1 MSACKCIC
9 HGGGGGS
16 GMCLLTVDV
25 KKHLYVFF
33 LSIFFNFSR
42 FFVGRLSKRRVFP
55 PPHAEQCGS
64 AIDNNLCH

>member
-42 FFVGRLSKRRVFP
+42 FF
-55 PPHAEQCGS
+55 CGK
-64 AIDNNLCH
+64 AK